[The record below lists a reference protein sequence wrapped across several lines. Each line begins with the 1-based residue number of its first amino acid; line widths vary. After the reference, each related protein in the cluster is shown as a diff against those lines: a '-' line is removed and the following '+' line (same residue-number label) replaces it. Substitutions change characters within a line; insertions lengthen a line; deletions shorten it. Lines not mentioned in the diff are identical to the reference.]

1 MPLGPIVDEFV
12 LVLRDAARSIDV
24 EELSVG
30 PHQVPSVRKAIR
42 SLSHAECSA
51 MADDAMKA
59 PLSAD
64 ILKMTDELAKKYYA
78 DLFE

>member
-1 MPLGPIVDEFV
+1 
-12 LVLRDAARSIDV
+12 
-24 EELSVG
+24 
-30 PHQVPSVRKAIR
+30 VRKAIR